1 MAGVYTVGYSRKLLL
16 NFHSQLI
23 RPNLLAGT
31 FFSVFNQFS
40 MRWSRLVLNTLLL
53 SALAAVWV
61 HAMDD
66 EPPPEPPPERRARVR
81 IQALDTPPVPTRY
94 TLPVWQLNPEFT
106 PEIDLI
112 DWRQHSVV
120 PSNGRLITIPEA
132 EPNEEQQR
140 VLAPSGEGTSQ
151 GPPVLHYEI
160 PVFSHQNRNWGP
172 YKIGGSKFDTKA
184 YPLKIRVLQELY
196 KHKPVQSYDFE
207 NLQHPDGSPR
217 AGSRLRTRGNMLYPD
232 PQRLLEIGYALW
244 DRLKENGRQPELV
257 SPDQNLPLEQGHWLW
272 PPIEVTVDGLQ
283 APKETLYNFRRMLLR
298 RSESHSQATPSLFR
312 LKVPTRE
319 GGERYILMVPALA
332 NSHTAFRATPRSSTL
347 WLFYEVLGHQERY
360 KMALLG
366 ATYLPKDAVNIL
378 RATETIRPAL
388 IEHAHI

>member
-1 MAGVYTVGYSRKLLL
+1 
-16 NFHSQLI
+16 
-23 RPNLLAGT
+23 
-31 FFSVFNQFS
+31 

-66 EPPPEPPPERRARVR
+66 EPPPEGPARVR
-81 IQALDTPPVPTRY
+81 TQAMDTPPVPTRS
-94 TLPVWQLNPEFT
+94 TLPVWQRNPVFT
-106 PEIDLI
+106 PEVDLI

-120 PSNGRLITIPEA
+120 PSNGRLIIIPEA
-132 EPNEEQQR
+132 EPNEEQQW

-151 GPPVLHYEI
+151 GPPVRQEI

-172 YKIGGSKFDTKA
+172 YEIGGLKFDTKA
-184 YPLKIRVLQELY
+184 YPLKIRVLQKLY

-207 NLQHPDGSPR
+207 RPPHPDD
-217 AGSRLRTRGNMLYPD
+217 RLRPRYRLRKWGNMLYPD
-232 PQRLLEIGYALW
+232 PQRLLEIQYALW

-272 PPIEVTVDGLQ
+272 PPIEVTDVGLQ
-283 APKETLYNFRRMLLR
+283 APTETLYNFRRMLSR
-298 RSESHSQATPSLFR
+298 RSESHSQAKPNLFR

-319 GGERYILMVPALA
+319 GGERYILMVSALA
-332 NSHTAFRATPRSSTL
+332 NTHTAFRVTPRSSTL
-347 WLFYEVLGHQERY
+347 WLFYETLGHRGRF

-378 RATETIRPAL
+378 RATETIRPAS